1 MTTATAGTG
10 RSEARPALSSFHRV
24 KLMFLIAA
32 FISFVLSVSLW
43 FLVDREVGL
52 FVGLWVPAIH
62 SLGALV
68 LVGEDRS

>member
-1 MTTATAGTG
+1 MTTATQSDGAV
-10 RSEARPALSSFHRV
+10 RQLSSYHKV
-24 KLMFLIAA
+24 KLAFLVAA

-62 SLGALV
+62 SLGVLV
-68 LVGEDRS
+68 LVGEDAS